1 VASCSALQATMQDGA
16 GCCPPEFEEEVMA
29 LQSIYDSEL
38 QVERKLDGGL
48 SLRLKIYPAPPA
60 YIKAS
65 VTLHIPSAVSHPLL
79 RNPVHA

>member
-1 VASCSALQATMQDGA
+1 MQDGA
-16 GCCPPEFEEEVMA
+16 ACCLPEFEEEVMA

-38 QVERKLDGGL
+38 QVERKIDGGL
-48 SLRLKIYPAPPA
+48 SLRLKMSPAPPA

-65 VTLHIPSAVSHPLL
+65 VSLHIPSAVSRPLL